1 MNLQWYPGHMTSA
14 MRTMREDVKLVDLI
28 IELLDARVPRSSR
41 NPDLSSLGAGKGRLI
56 LLNKADLAD
65 EECNRRWIAHFKE
78 EGTEVLAINAKT
90 GQGMEQIRSAVREA
104 CKEKIERDRR
114 RGIKNRPL
122 RAMVA
127 GIPNVGK
134 SSFINSFGKKAAAKT
149 GNKPGVTRGRQWIKI
164 RNELELLDTPGVLW
178 PKFEDPQVGLHLA
191 LIGSINDEILPTEEL
206 GTELLALLKKG
217 WPGRISARYETEEEQ
232 DTAALLTAIGK
243 RLGCLKPGGGID
255 TLRAARL
262 ILDDL
267 RSARLGRI
275 SLELPEKE

>member
-28 IELLDARVPRSSR
+28 IELLDARVPISSR
-41 NPDLSSLGAGKGRLI
+41 NPDLGSLGAGKGRLI

-65 EECNRRWIAHFKE
+65 EEANRRWIAHFME

-90 GQGMEQIRSAVREA
+90 GQGMEQIRGAVRDA
-104 CKEKIERDRR
+104 CKEKIERDAR

-134 SSFINSFGKKAAAKT
+134 SSFINSFAKKAAAKT
-149 GNKPGVTRGRQWIKI
+149 GNKPGVTRGRQWICI
-164 RNELELLDTPGVLW
+164 RNDLELLDTPGVLW
-178 PKFEDPQVGLHLA
+178 PKFEDKQVGLHLA

-206 GTELLALLKKG
+206 AAELLLLLKKD
-217 WPGRISARYETEEEQ
+217 WPGRIQKRYEVEEEGEVPELF
-232 DTAALLTAIGK
+232 AAIGK
-243 RLGCLKPGGGID
+243 RLGCLKAGGEID
-255 TLRAARL
+255 SLRTARL
-262 ILDDL
+262 LLDDL

-275 SLELPEKE
+275 SLEQPQNK